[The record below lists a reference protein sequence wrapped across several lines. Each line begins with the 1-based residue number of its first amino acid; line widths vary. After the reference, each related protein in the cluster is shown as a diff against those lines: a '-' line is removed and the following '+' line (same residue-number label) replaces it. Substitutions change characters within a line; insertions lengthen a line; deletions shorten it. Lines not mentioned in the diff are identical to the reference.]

1 MRDGDGILMANSRAD
16 RVREILSALLDPGFA
31 GFHRP
36 RTVKFAAAL
45 GMTEYSVELKRFM
58 TALFPPE
65 DLSDTFGEIVSKA
78 GLTQLRIAET
88 EKYAH
93 VTFFFNGGREMV
105 FPGEERILV
114 PSPKVAAYDQQPQMS
129 APQVTDQVVAAIPVR
144 ALHVI

>member
-65 DLSDTFGEIVSKA
+65 DLKDTFGEVVSKA

-93 VTFFFNGGREMV
+93 VTFFLNGGREHE
-105 FPGEERILV
+105 FAGGKRHPL
-114 PSPKVAAYDQQPQMS
+114 PPPKG
-129 APQVTDQVVAAIPVR
+129 R
-144 ALHVI
+144 A